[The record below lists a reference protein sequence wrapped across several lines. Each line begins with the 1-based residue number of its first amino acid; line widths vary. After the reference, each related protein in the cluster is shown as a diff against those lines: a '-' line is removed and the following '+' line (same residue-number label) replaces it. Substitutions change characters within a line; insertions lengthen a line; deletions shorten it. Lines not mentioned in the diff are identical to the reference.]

1 MPIFAPPEML
11 STLATIDVTWLG
23 GDETTM
29 QVRIAV
35 AGPNNGSGS
44 IDESENA

>member
-1 MPIFAPPEML
+1 ML
-11 STLATIDVTWLG
+11 STLAGTGVPWLG
-23 GDETTM
+23 GEETTM